1 MQEVTYSVQLNLTIV
16 GVLSTIL
23 ALAGGVSQ
31 STSTVSNS
39 VKIIGENCGR
49 YSIDTYNCLL
59 GETTGKVRFTTM
71 FNLQHLPCL

>member
-23 ALAGGVSQ
+23 VLAGGMSQ
-31 STSTVSNS
+31 STATVSNS

-49 YSIDTYNCLL
+49 YSIDTYVQLSTVC
-59 GETTGKVRFTTM
+59 
-71 FNLQHLPCL
+71 